1 MKAKHFEINVGFAQ
15 IRTGIWGAKDWVS
28 NKAQYIM
35 KNKARNAIP
44 SNGTNEISGTTC
56 YGIIRNEEVFSH
68 NVFGG
73 SAILYFRSSPNDY
86 FTVALLPST
95 CKLPLGAQ
103 LTFDT

>member
-68 NVFGG
+68 NVKDEKSR
-73 SAILYFRSSPNDY
+73 SAMHGAPTFLLS
-86 FTVALLPST
+86 FTLEYPRASR
-95 CKLPLGAQ
+95 G
-103 LTFDT
+103 

>member
-73 SAILYFRSSPNDY
+73 SA
-86 FTVALLPST
+86 LL
-95 CKLPLGAQ
+95 C
-103 LTFDT
+103 F

>member
-15 IRTGIWGAKDWVS
+15 IRTGNGGAKDWVS

-73 SAILYFRSSPNDY
+73 SA
-86 FTVALLPST
+86 LL
-95 CKLPLGAQ
+95 C
-103 LTFDT
+103 F

>member
-1 MKAKHFEINVGFAQ
+1 MKAKHFEINAGFAQ
-15 IRTGIWGAKDWVS
+15 IRTGIGGAKDWVS

-68 NVFGG
+68 NVFGVLL
-73 SAILYFRSSPNDY
+73 LYAFRDGPDGY
-86 FTVALLPST
+86 FGLVNCPVA
-95 CKLPLGAQ
+95 Q
-103 LTFDT
+103 N